1 MKKNILLIGSDS
13 GIAKKL
19 IKNILNKEDNLFTV
33 SRREKCK
40 FNSKKHFQIDLSILE
55 DVKKLNKELSN
66 YFFDSFIFLPGIFS
80 IKSINE
86 EDEVSI
92 YNNLMVNLTAPML
105 ITIPVIKNM
114 LLKKNGTLIYI
125 GSSSSYAG
133 FKNTSVYC
141 SSKHG
146 LLGFC
151 RALAAETREKNIR
164 TTLISPGT
172 ISTKMASP
180 LIKGNNF
187 ESFIDPNEVSD
198 LIFELIYNQT
208 KSMWQ
213 EEIILKRRSYS

>member
-13 GIAKKL
+13 GIAKNL
-19 IKNILNKEDNLFTV
+19 IRNIIDNGDNLFTA
-33 SRREKCK
+33 SRRDKCEFK
-40 FNSKKHFQIDLSILE
+40 SFKHFQIDLSILE
-55 DVKKLNKELSN
+55 DIKKFNKEISK
-66 YFFDSFIFLPGIFS
+66 YFFDSLIFLPGIFS

-86 EDEVSI
+86 ENEMSI
-92 YNNLMVNLTAPML
+92 FNDLMVNLTAPML
-105 ITIPVIKNM
+105 ITVPVIKNM
-114 LLKKNGTLIYI
+114 LLKNNGTLIYI

-151 RALAAETREKNIR
+151 RALADETREKNIR
-164 TTLISPGT
+164 TTLISPGS
-172 ISTKMASP
+172 INTKMASP
-180 LIKGNNF
+180 LIQGNNF

-198 LIFELIYNQT
+198 LIFELIYNQS